1 MTHAP
6 QFKLGDPN
14 TPAHSLPAAAVKRLL
29 DAEESGLTI
38 EYWFDETG
46 QWIPDEDFDPFEFDT
61 LAYRIKPN
69 GPTLWRDMTDEEKS
83 ALLLAHH
90 EGKVIENNAD
100 GTFFAAPPVWDDDVA
115 YRIKPDDTP
124 TLWRDMT
131 DEEKGALLLAH
142 REGAS
147 IHVWE
152 PIAGVWR
159 AARWEPLFQADRAY
173 RVGPAATREPIKIQG
188 PSGEIL
194 GSGTMLRRDG
204 EWDFDS
210 IEVED
215 Q

>member
-14 TPAHSLPAAAVKRLL
+14 TPARSLPAAAFKRLL

-69 GPTLWRDMTDEEKS
+69 GPTLWRDMTD
-83 ALLLAHH
+83 A
-90 EGKVIENNAD
+90 
-100 GTFFAAPPVWDDDVA
+100 
-115 YRIKPDDTP
+115 
-124 TLWRDMT
+124 
-131 DEEKGALLLAH
+131 EKGALLLADH
-142 REGAS
+142 KGAAF
-147 IHVWE
+147 HVWE
-152 PIAGVWR
+152 PIAEAWR
-159 AARWEPLFQADRAY
+159 PLDFGEFMFLDDRAY
-173 RVGPAATREPIKIQG
+173 RVAPAATREPIKIQG